1 MTFQCIE
8 TAIIQPLRTTPP
20 RGQEA
25 SAKTQATYTSILKF
39 FIVPDVTQ
47 PSRTSPPGGQ
57 EALVTFQVKD
67 ARVLGRKP
75 KSQEVI
81 CQLLSCLQ
89 F

>member
-1 MTFQCIE
+1 M
-8 TAIIQPLRTTPP
+8 QPLRTTPP

-25 SAKTQATYTSILKF
+25 SVKTQATDTSILKF
-39 FIVPDVTQ
+39 FIVPAVTQ